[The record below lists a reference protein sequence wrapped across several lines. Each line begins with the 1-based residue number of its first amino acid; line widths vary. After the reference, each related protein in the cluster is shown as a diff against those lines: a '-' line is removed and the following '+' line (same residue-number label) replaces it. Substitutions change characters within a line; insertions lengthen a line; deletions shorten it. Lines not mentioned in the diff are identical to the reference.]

1 MTRSMSTETSI
12 KAMSED
18 GTLVAQTSTNPYDVL
33 AMEEDSV
40 ELEEETEDAEMTIEK
55 RFLP

>member
-1 MTRSMSTETSI
+1 MTCSISTETSI

-18 GTLVAQTSTNPYDVL
+18 GMLVAQTLTNPYDVL

-40 ELEEETEDAEMTIEK
+40 ELEK
-55 RFLP
+55 RRKMWK